1 MTSDVKKYHEL
12 KPAQSVWFSFNLYQ
26 KQNAEAE
33 ITIQVLM
40 VDIQNCRINEI

>member
-12 KPAQSVWFSFNLYQ
+12 KPAQLFWFSFNLYQ

-33 ITIQVLM
+33 ITIHVLM